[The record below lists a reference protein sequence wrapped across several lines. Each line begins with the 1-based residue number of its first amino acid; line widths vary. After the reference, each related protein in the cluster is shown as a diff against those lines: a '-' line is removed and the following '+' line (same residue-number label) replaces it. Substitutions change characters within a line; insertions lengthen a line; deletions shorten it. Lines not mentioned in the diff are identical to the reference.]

1 MPQSEERNE
10 EREQVKGTLHPLL
23 RSTFDLLLED
33 YEVSAT
39 IHAGEGSVNY
49 NIIADLV
56 RAGVAPC
63 VALVVHAPSIAA
75 APGARISSFLTSD

>member
-39 IHAGEGSVNY
+39 IHAGEHY
-49 NIIADLV
+49 DIIADLV
-56 RAGVAPC
+56 RAGWRRVLP
-63 VALVVHAPSIAA
+63 
-75 APGARISSFLTSD
+75 

>member
-56 RAGVAPC
+56 RAGWRRVLP
-63 VALVVHAPSIAA
+63 
-75 APGARISSFLTSD
+75 